1 MAHILVTGANGMLGH
16 IVCRVLSQNHNVVGV
31 CRGPRAAYHAPGW
44 LQGPRVSLIDRVDL
58 ADPQALAERLP
69 ATGVSVVINCAGLI
83 KQRPEAG
90 EPLAI
95 LQANALVP
103 RRLAQWCDAHGA
115 RLIHVSTD
123 CVFSGR
129 RGGYGEAYTPD
140 PVDLYGLSKLLGEI
154 TTTPHLTLRTSLIGP
169 QLGGREGLFA
179 WFVAQRGRTVQ
190 GYANA
195 VFSGLTTF
203 AFAQILDRIV
213 GGPSVLSGLY
223 HVASRPIS
231 KYALLHEIDRRL
243 ALGVTIVRDES
254 MACDRS
260 LDGRRF
266 IAASGIAIPDWEEML
281 DALCSNPNS
290 GGAAWTATRLPTTVL
305 PAGTFS

>member
-31 CRGPRAAYHAPGW
+31 CRGPRAAYRASDW
-44 LQGPRVSLIDRVDL
+44 MQGSRVSLLDQVDL
-58 ADPQALAERLP
+58 ADPQVLAERLP
-69 ATGVSVVINCAGLI
+69 TRDISVVINCAGLI

-103 RRLAQWCDAHGA
+103 RRLAQWC
-115 RLIHVSTD
+115 
-123 CVFSGR
+123 
-129 RGGYGEAYTPD
+129 
-140 PVDLYGLSKLLGEI
+140 GEI
-154 TTTPHLTLRTSLIGP
+154 TAAPHLTLRTSLIGP
-169 QLGGREGLFA
+169 QLDGQEGLFA

-213 GGPSVLSGLY
+213 GSPSVLSGLY

-231 KYALLHEIDRRL
+231 KYALLREIDRRL
-243 ALGVTIVRDES
+243 ALGVTVVRDES

-260 LDGRRF
+260 LDGGRF
-266 IAASGIAIPDWEEML
+266 IAASGIAIPDWKEML

-290 GGAAWTATRLPTTVL
+290 GGAAWTATRLPTTAL